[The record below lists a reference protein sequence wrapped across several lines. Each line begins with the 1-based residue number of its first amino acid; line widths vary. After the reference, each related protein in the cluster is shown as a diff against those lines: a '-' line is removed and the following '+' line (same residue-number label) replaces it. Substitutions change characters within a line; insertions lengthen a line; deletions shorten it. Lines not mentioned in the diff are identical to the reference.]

1 MNYTLTEEAS
11 LFFIDQA
18 VFEEFSEQF
27 EKSCR
32 YSSFDK
38 GLLQEVDVVHQ
49 SFNIWLIMQ
58 SEKKEVMESM
68 EKTMY
73 YTGDF
78 LILDAI
84 RKDNGF
90 IKIQKLILANQEL
103 LCPMAAALANELNVW
118 MFEKMSE
125 LKNLSFFN
133 NLDKSYYLL
142 YKEPDL
148 WENRVFLD
156 EVSIY
161 TKKVTNA
168 LADKR
173 SFQRIFQKI
182 ISQYE
187 QLAFKQL
194 EVNQIEA

>member
-11 LFFIDQA
+11 LFFIDQS
-18 VFEEFSEQF
+18 VFKEFSEQF
-27 EKSCR
+27 ESIQR
-32 YSSFDK
+32 YSNFDR
-38 GLLQEVDVVHQ
+38 GLLREVDIVHYC
-49 SFNIWLIMQ
+49 FNIWLIMQ
-58 SEKKEVMESM
+58 SDKKAIMESM

-84 RKDNGF
+84 RKDSGF
-90 IKIQKLILANQEL
+90 IKIQNFILGNQHL
-103 LCPMAAALANELNVW
+103 LCPIAKSIANELNIW

-125 LKNLSFFN
+125 LKELSFFN
-133 NLDKSYYLL
+133 DLDKSYYLL

-173 SFQRIFQKI
+173 SFQRIFEKI
-182 ISQYE
+182 ICQYE
-187 QLAFKQL
+187 QLTPK
-194 EVNQIEA
+194 EALGNHN

>member
-38 GLLQEVDVVHQ
+38 GLLQEKDVVHH

-58 SEKKEVMESM
+58 SEKKAIMESM

-84 RKDNGF
+84 RKDSGF
-90 IKIQKLILANQEL
+90 IKIQNLISGNQQL
-103 LCPMAAALANELNVW
+103 LCPIATSLANELNVW
-118 MFEKMSE
+118 MYEKMSE
-125 LKNLSFFN
+125 LKELSFFKD
-133 NLDKSYYLL
+133 LDKSYYLL
-142 YKEPDL
+142 YKETDL

-156 EVSIY
+156 EVSMY
-161 TKKVTNA
+161 TKKVTHA

-187 QLAFKQL
+187 QLTYK
-194 EVNQIEA
+194 EALKNHN